1 MPKDPKQ
8 VNPDLLRQEIEK
20 GRIGDRELDKKPGE
34 TSDTGFSEEDEAI
47 VWDDDQHQLVENQDM
62 NEIEKARDKRPD

>member
-20 GRIGDRELDKKPGE
+20 GRIGERDLARKPGE
-34 TSDTGFSEEDEAI
+34 TPDLGLSEEDEAL
-47 VWDDDQHQLVENQDM
+47 VWDDDQRQLVENQDM
-62 NEIEKARDKRPD
+62 NAIEKARKLRP